1 MNLETQLSTKDT
13 KWGKQAFRRKAKA
26 RKSTNRFITN
36 ITISSHH
43 PKGELPNM
51 SDPLAYFVAFV
62 FFVDEKRF

>member
-13 KWGKQAFRRKAKA
+13 K
-26 RKSTNRFITN
+26 STNRFITN
-36 ITISSHH
+36 TTISSHH

-62 FFVDEKRF
+62 AFVFFVDEKRF